1 MKRILNIGA
10 VYCALLTGAYS
21 LTVDVASAQES
32 LMPGFNPDEWTLGS
46 HSEDKTQRIM
56 EFVPPGQKVEDWTE
70 LVTVQTIKRPRKP
83 PAIDALAASSYE
95 NLVKQCPGK
104 VTWNVIARELPTTPG
119 RDSMLFEW
127 SVRDCPPE
135 ADQHEVA
142 RILYGKFNIFRV
154 AYVAKTQSLA
164 PEKREKWIA
173 ELTAS
178 QIFGN

>member
-1 MKRILNIGA
+1 MKSILKIAA
-10 VYCALLTGAYS
+10 VYCALSMGACS
-21 LTVDVASAQES
+21 STISVASAED
-32 LMPGFNPDEWTLGS
+32 LMLGFEVDEWVLDNESAT
-46 HSEDKTQRIM
+46 KTQRIV
-56 EFVPPGQKVEDWTE
+56 EFVPVGQKIEEWTE
-70 LVTVQTIKRPRKP
+70 LLTLQTFKMPRKP

-95 NLVKQCPGK
+95 NLVTQCPGK
-104 VTWNVIARELPTTPG
+104 VTWDVIAREIPTTPG
-119 RDSMLFEW
+119 RESMLFEW
-127 SVRDCPPE
+127 SVKDCPPE

-164 PEKREKWIA
+164 PEKRDKWIP